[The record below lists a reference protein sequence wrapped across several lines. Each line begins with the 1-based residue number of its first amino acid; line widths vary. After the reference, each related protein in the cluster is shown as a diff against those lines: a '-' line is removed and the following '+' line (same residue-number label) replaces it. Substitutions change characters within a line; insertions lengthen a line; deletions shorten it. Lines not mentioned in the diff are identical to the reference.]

1 MPKKKSST
9 PSNTESS
16 LGARQSAILEAVI
29 TEHADTAHPVGSQ
42 AVQDSAKLNVSSAT
56 IRADMATLE
65 RDGYLLQ
72 PHTSSGRIPTEKGY
86 RYFVDHLGR
95 GKLAPAKAAQL
106 GEFIGSLHGE
116 ITAMYEQVTAKL
128 ADVTKYPAFFVRT
141 APEAVTIRDVNVID
155 FTDRRLLVV
164 VTFANMDVA
173 KTPVNLDFS
182 ATPEDVRFAKE
193 QLTSLLAGVTLQD
206 RVQVPSRDTNVS
218 QIVRRCVE
226 AVLDDVAVQ
235 EGDQVFVGGTAKVA
249 DQFDTM
255 ETARSVLDVLERELV
270 IVSLIKQIVSNSEGL
285 SVAIGSEH
293 GYEPLANCAV
303 VVAPVTVDGVPAG
316 TVGLLGPTRMKYPE
330 AMAAAEVVSSQLSEK
345 MSEHE

>member
-95 GKLAPAKAAQL
+95 GKLAPAKVAQL

-164 VTFANMDVA
+164 VTFTNMDVA

>member
-164 VTFANMDVA
+164 VTFTNMDVA